1 MAYSDDLEKA
11 IKLKIKKIEN
21 GTLPVIG
28 CGVNDM
34 IAKLKKLD
42 EPAAIDLNADY
53 IAAIK
58 KSKGN

>member
-21 GTLPVIG
+21 GALPVIG

-42 EPAAIDLNADY
+42 EPAAVALNTEY

-58 KSKGN
+58 KSKEN